1 MDITLFYIPVG
12 TSAEAKLLGEKAIGM
27 QLAACANIFPI
38 DSTFQWLGE
47 MQHESEFVLLLK
59 TLPALKL
66 LLQEWVKSAHTYEV
80 PCIISWEV
88 DVNDEYGLWIKEC
101 LSKES

>member
-1 MDITLFYIPVG
+1 MFYIPVG

-38 DSTFQWLGE
+38 DSTYQWLGE
-47 MQHESEFVLLLK
+47 IQNESEFILLLK
-59 TLPALKL
+59 TLPTHKATLR
-66 LLQEWVKSAHTYEV
+66 EWIISAHTYEV

-101 LSKES
+101 LSKAS